1 MEFNV
6 NRDSLSLFAALASD
20 TRIKMV
26 EMLSREP
33 LNIKEMAQKLGISSA
48 IVTKHVQQLKEAGI
62 IDTEISSGKR
72 GMQKKCFLVLD
83 RLTLVFKPSG
93 STDEIIHPDQNGYS
107 VSIPVGHYVSYQV
120 KPTCGLASEAKLI
133 GMRDDPRYFAEPEH
147 VHAQHLWFASGYV
160 EYQIPN
166 YMVESKLL
174 TDIRISLEIC
184 SEAPGYDEN
193 WPSDILF
200 SVGGVE
206 VCKWTSPG
214 DFGSVRGKL
223 TPLWWDQGS
232 TQHGLLKTLW
242 INADGTFMDG
252 VRLSRVTIQDI
263 PIAPAK
269 PIRFRISSP
278 EDAKY
283 PGGVSLFGRNFGNY
297 EQDIE
302 VQIRY

>member
-83 RLTLVFKPSG
+83 LLTLVFKPSG

-252 VRLSRVTIQDI
+252 VRLSRVSIQDI

>member
-133 GMRDDPRYFAEPEH
+133 GMRDDPAILRNRNMSMPSI
-147 VHAQHLWFASGYV
+147 SGSPAV
-160 EYQIPN
+160 TSN
-166 YMVESKLL
+166 TK
-174 TDIRISLEIC
+174 SLIT
-184 SEAPGYDEN
+184 
-193 WPSDILF
+193 W
-200 SVGGVE
+200 
-206 VCKWTSPG
+206 
-214 DFGSVRGKL
+214 
-223 TPLWWDQGS
+223 
-232 TQHGLLKTLW
+232 
-242 INADGTFMDG
+242 
-252 VRLSRVTIQDI
+252 
-263 PIAPAK
+263 
-269 PIRFRISSP
+269 
-278 EDAKY
+278 
-283 PGGVSLFGRNFGNY
+283 
-297 EQDIE
+297 
-302 VQIRY
+302 